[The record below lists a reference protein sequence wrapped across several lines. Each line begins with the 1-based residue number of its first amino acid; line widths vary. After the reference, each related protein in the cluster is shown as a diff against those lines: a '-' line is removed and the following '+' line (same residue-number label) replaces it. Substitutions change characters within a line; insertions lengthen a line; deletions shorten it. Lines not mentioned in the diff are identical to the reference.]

1 MSESMIGEIQFVD
14 EVPQELICS
23 ICLEPAKDPQ
33 QTSCKCSRLYCS
45 ECIQRLM
52 QTSGICPTCRKT
64 LRAFPDGLST
74 RRLRSLRVKCSYS
87 HTGCMW
93 VNEWA
98 ALGDHIKTCTHASV
112 SCAQCREKVFR
123 DSLSTHMLST
133 CGKRRHTCPHCKQ
146 EGTHEHITGKHLV
159 ECTDV
164 MIRCPRS
171 GCEVTAKRRDM
182 ESHSAKCPK
191 VQIACPYT
199 KVGCTFACLREHMP
213 VHVKEAIQDHLDKAI
228 TALQLSR
235 SVVVRLPEFSKKKEA
250 NHVWYSPG
258 FYTHFNGYK
267 VCISVYPN
275 GHLNAKSTH
284 LSVFI
289 SLMSGENDDN
299 LVWPLRATFTV
310 TLLNQIRDA
319 NHRSHVFTIDEKHN
333 KCKVLGDSPG
343 PGIGYTTFAALSEL
357 NLDEAKQCQYLRGDT
372 LYFRVE
378 SDVSLLCK
386 PWLTSIN

>member
-1 MSESMIGEIQFVD
+1 
-14 EVPQELICS
+14 
-23 ICLEPAKDPQ
+23 
-33 QTSCKCSRLYCS
+33 
-45 ECIQRLM
+45 
-52 QTSGICPTCRKT
+52 
-64 LRAFPDGLST
+64 
-74 RRLRSLRVKCSYS
+74 
-87 HTGCMW
+87 MW

-98 ALGDHIKTCTHASV
+98 ALGDHIKTCAYESV
-112 SCAQCREKVFR
+112 SCTECLQVVLRG
-123 DSLSTHMLST
+123 SLSTHRLSV
-133 CGKRRHTCPHCKQ
+133 CAMRRHTCPHCKQ
-146 EGTHEHITGKHLV
+146 EGIREHITGKHLV

-164 MIRCPRS
+164 MIRC
-171 GCEVTAKRRDM
+171 GCEVTVKRRDM
-182 ESHSAKCPK
+182 KSHSAKCPK
-191 VQIACPYT
+191 VQIACPYS
-199 KVGCTFACLREHMP
+199 KVGCTFACHREHMP

-228 TALQLSR
+228 TALQPSR

-250 NHVWYSPG
+250 NHIWYSPG
-258 FYTHFNGYK
+258 FYTHPNGFK

-275 GHLNAKSTH
+275 GLLNAKGTH
-284 LSVFI
+284 VSVFI
-289 SLMSGENDDN
+289 NLMSGENDDN

-333 KCKVLGDSPG
+333 KGKVMGDSPG

-357 NLDEAKQCQYLRGDT
+357 NLDEAKQCHYLRGDT